1 MRGIILKAVKIIFNN
16 QAAYRNGSFFNLL
29 ASGAQET
36 WSQHV
41 QNELKII
48 DDWQL
53 TTKEMN
59 FCLEEEEEKWFV
71 VIRYKAFYK
80 KYFLAFEILFLMLVL
95 VS

>member
-29 ASGAQET
+29 ASGAEET

-41 QNELKII
+41 QNELTTI
-48 DDWQL
+48 DNWQQ
-53 TTKEMN
+53 KKMN

-80 KYFLAFEILFLMLVL
+80 KYFLVFEILFLMLVS

>member
-41 QNELKII
+41 QNELTTI
-48 DDWQL
+48 DNWQQ
-53 TTKEMN
+53 KKMN
-59 FCLEEEEEKWFV
+59 FCWEEEEKKWFV

-80 KYFLAFEILFLMLVL
+80 KYFLVFEILFLMLVS